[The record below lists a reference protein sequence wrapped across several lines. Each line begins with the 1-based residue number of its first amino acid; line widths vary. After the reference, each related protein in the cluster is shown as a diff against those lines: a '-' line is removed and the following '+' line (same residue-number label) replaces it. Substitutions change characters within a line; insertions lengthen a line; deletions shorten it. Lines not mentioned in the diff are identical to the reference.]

1 MTETTETKE
10 TMPESETEPEN
21 EIPIEPEAP
30 DNTPSPNFDITTPE
44 GRKIVFELLCMSRG
58 IDPAQVQGMARFMDV
73 DSVDETS
80 YYATQRTAVSIAQ
93 LRLYGESFYKGEEW
107 NEYEL
112 AADLLGTGFKGFK
125 GFKSI
130 QYKDIASGQPNL
142 ENIQGMPEATKTGIL
157 SGVFGRG
164 KKE

>member
-1 MTETTETKE
+1 MTETTEENE
-10 TMPESETEPEN
+10 TPKESET
-21 EIPIEPEAP
+21 PIEPE
-30 DNTPSPNFDITTPE
+30 NTPSSNIDITTPE
-44 GRKIVFELLCMSRG
+44 GRKVVFELLCMARG
-58 IDPAQVQGMARFMDV
+58 IDPSQVQGMAKFMNP

-125 GFKSI
+125 GFKSV
-130 QYKDIASGQPNL
+130 QYTDISSGQPNL
-142 ENIQGMPEATKTGIL
+142 DKLQGLPEETKHGVLSGIL
-157 SGVFGRG
+157 GRG
-164 KKE
+164 KSK